1 MFKNFNK
8 MKNLFVF
15 IFITFIVSQLNSQ
28 NNHRYIVKFK
38 SPQESSKFLK
48 KVYSRSEI
56 ETRIVFDE
64 MNIFSIIVK
73 NPEQDDI
80 SNLVKNSSG
89 IEYLTEDFELQY
101 RSTPDDPFY
110 NKQYGPSITKANE
123 VWDYNTGG
131 ISGTND
137 TIVIAVLD
145 QGVYNKHDDLIE
157 NIWRNHGE
165 IPDDKIDNDNNGYI
179 DDYRGVDMETKN
191 GTLNSHY
198 HGTGVAGIIGAKG
211 NNKIGICGINWNV
224 KILPITSIR
233 YVSDVIAG
241 YNYVYKLRK
250 AYNDSNGSQGS
261 FIVSTNLSAG
271 YDNKFPSDNQSFI
284 DWCNIYNL
292 LGTVGILS
300 VTAASNSE
308 INVETEGD
316 MPTLCTSN
324 YLIPVNSTDSNDNFD
339 DTKSYGKSSID
350 IAAPGKTIYTLS
362 TDNGY
367 RAEFTG
373 NSAAA
378 PHVAGAIGLLY
389 TIPCKGFTDII
400 KANPAE
406 LSLKIK
412 DFLMTYSD
420 KLTDLKDKNVSGGRL
435 NIFSTY
441 LHLAELCGELPTG
454 DFSIMNIFPN
464 PAYDKV
470 RIEYN
475 VENYDTHTLLINDAS
490 GKLIFKSEFK
500 PAIFSEKVLEIDVSH
515 YPDGVYYA
523 RIISGKEIRVKSFEV
538 LTN

>member
-1 MFKNFNK
+1 

-15 IFITFIVSQLNSQ
+15 IFIISLVAQLNSQ
-28 NNHRYIVKFK
+28 FNHRYIVKFK
-38 SPQESSKFLK
+38 NQQESSKFIK
-48 KVYSRSEI
+48 KISYRSDI
-56 ETRIVFDE
+56 ETKLIFDE
-64 MNIFSIIVK
+64 MNIFSVILH
-73 NPEQDDI
+73 NTEQD
-80 SNLVKNSSG
+80 NLLAALKNFAG
-89 IEYLTEDFELQY
+89 IEYLAEDSEIQY
-101 RSTPDDPFY
+101 RSIPDDPFY
-110 NKQYGPSITKANE
+110 NKQYGPAIIKANE

-145 QGVYNKHDDLIE
+145 QGVYYKHDDLIQ

-165 IPDDKIDNDNNGYI
+165 IPDDKIDNDNNGFI

-198 HGTGVAGIIGAKG
+198 HGTGVAGIMGAKG
-211 NNKIGICGINWNV
+211 NNKLGICGVNWNV

-233 YVSDVIAG
+233 YVSDVISG

-250 AYNDSNGSQGS
+250 AYNDSNGSQGA

-271 YDNKFPSDNQSFI
+271 YDNKFPSDNQSFT

-339 DTKSYGKSSID
+339 ATKSYGKSSID
-350 IAAPGKTIYTLS
+350 IAAPGKSIYTLS
-362 TDNGY
+362 TDNGF
-367 RAEFTG
+367 RADFTG

-389 TIPCKGFTDII
+389 TIPCKGFTDKV

-412 DFLMTYSD
+412 DYLMIYSD
-420 KLTDLKDKNVSGGRL
+420 KLNDLKDKNVCGGRL
-435 NIFSTY
+435 NIFNTY

-454 DFSIMNIFPN
+454 EFNIVNIFPN
-464 PAYDKV
+464 PAFDIV
-470 RIEYN
+470 RIEYS
-475 VENYDTHTLLINDAS
+475 VENYDTHTLLINDAK
-490 GKLIFKSEFK
+490 GKLILKSEFK
-500 PAIFSEKVLEIDVSH
+500 PAIFSEKVIEIDVSQ
-515 YPDGVYYA
+515 YPDGIYFA
-523 RIISGKEIRVKSFEV
+523 RMISGKEIRVKSFEV
-538 LTN
+538 VKNK